1 MHDDMMKERG
11 EGDRNLCVMIRKRGK
26 KEKEENMHDDK
37 KETEERE
44 KEHMQD
50 KRRCTIINEM
60 KVLEDGEH

>member
-1 MHDDMMKERG
+1 MMKERE
-11 EGDRNLCVMIRKRGK
+11 EGNMNLCVMIRKRGK

-37 KETEERE
+37 KETEEGE

-50 KRRCTIINEM
+50 ERRCTIINDKM